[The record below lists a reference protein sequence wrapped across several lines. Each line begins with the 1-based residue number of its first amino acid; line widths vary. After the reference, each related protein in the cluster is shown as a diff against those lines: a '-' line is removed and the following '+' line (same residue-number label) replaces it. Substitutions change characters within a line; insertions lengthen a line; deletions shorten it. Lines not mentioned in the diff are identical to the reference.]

1 MLNKIFMTFA
11 TSLLLVGCGNDQ
23 QPDSSAKIEQSKPV
37 QLSAAASEDDKAFFS
52 QFYPKIET
60 SCPGLKKYAGG
71 LKFEGIERNYNT
83 DFVFKV
89 PQDEKSLPDEW
100 MAYGHRCFFGITK
113 DKANV
118 SVSKLPCKSLCLGVE
133 VKSGSE
139 IDTVYN
145 MLIPLE
151 QTIEEQMETAI
162 ITSQASK
169 LREEERVKL
178 DAQARKKDYQAQ
190 RNLAYLLVTDN
201 PSEADQ
207 VASCAWRFVI
217 MESGSKNITL
227 GDKTN
232 FEYACGKLG
241 KAQREAAADQA
252 ADILAE
258 VYGKTLNQ

>member
-1 MLNKIFMTFA
+1 MNKIFMVFA
-11 TSLLLVGCGNDQ
+11 TCLLLVGCGNDQ
-23 QPDSSAKIEQSKPV
+23 QPDASAKIEQSRPV
-37 QLSAAASEDDKAFFS
+37 QLSAASSEDDKAFFS

-60 SCPGLKKYAGG
+60 ACPGLKKYAGR
-71 LKFEGIERNYNT
+71 LNFEGIERNYNT
-83 DFVFKV
+83 DFVFNV
-89 PQDEKSLPDEW
+89 QDKKTLPGEW
-100 MAYGHRCFFGITK
+100 MANGHRCFFGVTK

-217 MESGSKNITL
+217 MESGSKKITL

-252 ADILAE
+252 ASILAE
-258 VYGKTLNQ
+258 VYGKTLRQ